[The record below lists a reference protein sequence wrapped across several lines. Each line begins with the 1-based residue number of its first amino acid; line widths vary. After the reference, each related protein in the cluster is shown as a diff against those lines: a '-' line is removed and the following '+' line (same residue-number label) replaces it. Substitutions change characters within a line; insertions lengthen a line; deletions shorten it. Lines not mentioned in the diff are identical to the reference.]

1 MAPFTLDEVIQ
12 ALSSCAVL
20 EEQGDKFA
28 DVVTDTRK
36 ITPGALFVALKGER
50 FNGEDFAAQAV
61 EQGAA
66 GVLVSSD
73 YRRPAGCLGATLIK
87 ADCDTR
93 LAYQQ
98 LAAFWRRKFAI
109 PVIAITG
116 SNGKTTTK
124 DMTAAVL
131 SARFPVLKTQ
141 GNFNNEIGLPYTLLQ
156 MNEMHRAAVVEIGMR
171 GLGQIAALA
180 PFAAPEIGIVTNV
193 GETHVEL
200 LGSIE
205 NIARAKGELVE
216 AIPAGGTVI
225 LNNDNPYTA
234 AMKDRAAEGV
244 RVVTFGMDSDADVR
258 GWDMI
263 SREGRT
269 LFQCR
274 LGREG
279 EVCQL
284 VIPMLGRHNVA
295 NALAAAAA
303 GYVLG
308 LTGREIAQGLANPEM
323 TGMRFEYKRLGEYN
337 IINDAYNASPM
348 SMEASLGT
356 LQELAADKGRR
367 AVAVLGDML
376 ELGDIAEAAH
386 RKVGQQAAAAGICC
400 LITLGEMGRRI
411 AAGAKEAGMQEVY
424 AFAPHEHEAAAA
436 KLHELLQPEDLVLFK
451 GSRGMEM
458 EKIIDLLMV

>member
-1 MAPFTLDEVIQ
+1 MPAFSLDDVIKALPGCTILEQ
-12 ALSSCAVL
+12 AKT
-20 EEQGDKFA
+20 QFA
-28 DVVTDTRK
+28 DIVTDTRK
-36 ITPGALFVALKGER
+36 IVPGALFVALKGER

-66 GVLVSSD
+66 GVLVGSQ
-73 YRRPAGCLGATLIK
+73 YRQQGEFGATLIR
-87 ADCDTR
+87 AAGDTQ

-98 LAAFWRRKFAI
+98 LAAFWRRKFDI

-156 MNEMHRAAVVEIGMR
+156 LNDMHRAAVVEIGMR

-193 GETHVEL
+193 GETHIEL

-205 NIARAKGELVE
+205 NIAKAKGELVE

-234 AMKDRAAEGV
+234 AMKDKAAEGV
-244 RVVTFGMDSDADVR
+244 RVVTFGIDNDADIKAAAL
-258 GWDMI
+258 I
-263 SREGRT
+263 SHAGKT
-269 LFQCR
+269 FFQCR
-274 LGREG
+274 IGREG
-279 EVCQL
+279 EQKQL
-284 VIPMLGRHNVA
+284 SIPMLGRHNVS
-295 NALAAAAA
+295 NALAAVAA

-308 LTGREIAQGLANPEM
+308 LTAEQIAEGLESLEM
-323 TGMRFEYKRLGEYN
+323 TGMRFEYRRVGDYN

-348 SMEASLGT
+348 SMEASLAT
-356 LQELAADKGRR
+356 LKEIAADKGKRSI
-367 AVAVLGDML
+367 AVLGDML
-376 ELGDIAEAAH
+376 ELGHVAVPAH
-386 RKVGQQAAAAGICC
+386 QKVGQQAAAAGVCG
-400 LITLGEMGRRI
+400 LITLGEMGREI
-411 AAGAKEAGMQEVY
+411 AKGARDAGLEAVYSFDTHKE
-424 AFAPHEHEAAAA
+424 AAA
-436 KLHELLQPEDLVLFK
+436 KLRELLQPEDTILFK
-451 GSRGMEM
+451 GSRGMKM
-458 EKIIDLLMV
+458 ETIIDLL